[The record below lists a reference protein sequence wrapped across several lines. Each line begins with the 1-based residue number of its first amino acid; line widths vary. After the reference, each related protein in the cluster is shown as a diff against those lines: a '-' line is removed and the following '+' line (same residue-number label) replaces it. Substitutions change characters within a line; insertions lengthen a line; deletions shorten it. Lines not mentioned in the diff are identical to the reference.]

1 MMTPIDQLA
10 DEVKEV
16 ADRLFPGRTDQ
27 STYLKLYEE
36 IAEVIASDGD
46 HDELADLF
54 ILLLDQAK
62 RKGMNIEVCV
72 YNKLTIL
79 ETRVWKMTPQGTFHH
94 VK

>member
-1 MMTPIDQLA
+1 MSDIDTLA
-10 DEVKEV
+10 DQVKAV

-36 IAEVIASDGD
+36 IAEVIASNGD

-62 RKGMNIEVCV
+62 RKNMDIEASIRA
-72 YNKLTIL
+72 KLTIL